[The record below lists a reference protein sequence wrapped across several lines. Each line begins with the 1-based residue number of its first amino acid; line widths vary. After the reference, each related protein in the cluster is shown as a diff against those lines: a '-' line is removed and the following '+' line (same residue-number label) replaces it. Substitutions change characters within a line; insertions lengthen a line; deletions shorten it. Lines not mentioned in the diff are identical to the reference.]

1 MAKTATTHTA
11 DSDSLVQQYHEP
23 QFQQGFTRPAAG
35 DSVLPREMQLDS
47 LVALERPQNADAHQA
62 AHSPL
67 HDMGSMGLLL
77 LSSFLVITSY
87 RTGYK
92 YIENLFHYMFSV
104 KRRESLFDD
113 HTVSETRIMFVMLFN
128 TWVMEGLL
136 LYYAVGN
143 VRPAL
148 VAHLQSS
155 VFLHVAMFT
164 AVAAAFHFL
173 QVLAYRVLGWV
184 FAEPVETRLWLSGFN
199 STQATLGLLLFP
211 VVVVTLV
218 APSTAKTTLIL
229 ALSLYFLARLV
240 FIYKGF
246 RIFFGEFRSSIH
258 FLLYLCSVEIVPPL
272 SIFAG
277 TIFLCNVV

>member
-1 MAKTATTHTA
+1 
-11 DSDSLVQQYHEP
+11 
-23 QFQQGFTRPAAG
+23 
-35 DSVLPREMQLDS
+35 
-47 LVALERPQNADAHQA
+47 
-62 AHSPL
+62 
-67 HDMGSMGLLL
+67 MGSMGLLL
-77 LSSFLVITSY
+77 LASFLVVTSY

-113 HTVSETRIMFVMLFN
+113 HTVSETRIMLVMLFN

-136 LYYAVGN
+136 LYYAVGT

-148 VAHLQSS
+148 VAHLQES

-164 AVAAAFHFL
+164 AVAAVFHFL
-173 QVLAYRVLGWV
+173 QVVAYMVFGWV
-184 FAEPVETRLWLSGFN
+184 FAEKVETRLWLSGFN
-199 STQATLGLLLFP
+199 ATQSLLGLLLFP

-218 APSTAKTTLIL
+218 APATAKTTLIL

-246 RIFFGEFRSSIH
+246 RIFFAEFRSSIH